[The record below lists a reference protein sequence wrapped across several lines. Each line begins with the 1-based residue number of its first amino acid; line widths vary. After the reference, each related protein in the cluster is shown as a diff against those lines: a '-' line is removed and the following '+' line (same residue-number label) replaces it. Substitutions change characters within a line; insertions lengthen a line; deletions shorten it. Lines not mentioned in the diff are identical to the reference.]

1 MEVAIRYR
9 QILTRFPK
17 KQLLVLGDIMVDEY
31 IWGSVSRL
39 SPEAPVPVVEVKAES
54 FRLGG
59 AGNVAANIQSLG
71 GMAIL
76 VGVVGNDQPGER
88 LIHQIE
94 AAGMK
99 SDGVVIDRAR
109 PTTIKTRVV
118 AGSQQI
124 VRFDREST
132 SDLSKEAADQVLE
145 LATEQLAHADAVL
158 ISDYAKGVIGKRVAR
173 QILSLARRSRKIIVV
188 DPKVHHFPLYK
199 GATVITPNHHEALAF
214 AHLPAWG
221 QQDLLAVA
229 AKELLRK
236 LEVTAILV
244 TRGEEGM
251 SLFED
256 GQVTHI
262 PAVAKEVYDVT
273 GAGDTVL
280 AALALAMVS
289 GASLKEAAVIANH
302 AAGVVVGR
310 AGTATISREELLD
323 ALKARVEGIGMRKLP

>member
-1 MEVAIRYR
+1 
-9 QILTRFPK
+9 
-17 KQLLVLGDIMVDEY
+17 MVDEY

-71 GMAIL
+71 GRAIL
-76 VGVVGNDQPGER
+76 AGVVGNDLPGER
-88 LIHQIE
+88 LIQEIE
-94 AAGMK
+94 AAGIK
-99 SDGVVIDRAR
+99 SDGVVVDRAR

-124 VRFDREST
+124 VRFDRESM
-132 SDLSKEAADQVLE
+132 SDLSKEAADRLLE
-145 LATEQLAHADAVL
+145 VVTSRLAEADAVL
-158 ISDYAKGVIGKRVAR
+158 ISDYAKGVISKRVAR
-173 QILSLARRSRKIIVV
+173 QILSLARRHRKIVIV

-221 QQDLLAVA
+221 QEDLLAVA
-229 AKELLRK
+229 GRELLRK
-236 LEVTAILV
+236 LEVKAILI
-244 TRGEEGM
+244 TRGEAGM

-256 GQVTHI
+256 GRVTHI

-280 AALALAMVS
+280 AAFALAMAS
-289 GASLKEAAVIANH
+289 GAFLREAAVIANH

-323 ALKARVEGIGMRKLP
+323 ALKYGSG

>member
-1 MEVAIRYR
+1 MPGGVAIRYR

-17 KQLLVLGDIMVDEY
+17 KQFLVLGDIMVDEY

-132 SDLSKEAADQVLE
+132 SDLSKEAADRVLE
-145 LATEQLAHADAVL
+145 LATERLADADAVL
-158 ISDYAKGVIGKRVAR
+158 ISDYAKGVIGKRVVR
-173 QILSLARRSRKIIVV
+173 QILSLARCSQKIIVV

-229 AKELLRK
+229 GKELLRK
-236 LEVTAILV
+236 LEVKAILV

-256 GQVTHI
+256 GRVTHI

-280 AALALAMVS
+280 AALALAMAS

-302 AAGVVVGR
+302 AAGIVVGR

-323 ALKARVEGIGMRKLP
+323 ALKDRVEG

>member
-1 MEVAIRYR
+1 
-9 QILTRFPK
+9 
-17 KQLLVLGDIMVDEY
+17 MVDEY

-71 GMAIL
+71 GRAIL
-76 VGVVGNDQPGER
+76 TGVVGNDLPGER
-88 LIHQIE
+88 LIHEIE

-99 SDGVVIDRAR
+99 SDGVVVDRAR

-124 VRFDREST
+124 VRFDRESM
-132 SDLSKEAADQVLE
+132 SDLSKEAADRILE
-145 LATEQLAHADAVL
+145 LMTERIADADAVL
-158 ISDYAKGVIGKRVAR
+158 ISDYAKGVISKRVAR
-173 QILSLARRSRKIIVV
+173 QILSLAQRYRKIVVV

-221 QQDLLAVA
+221 QEDLLIVA
-229 AKELLRK
+229 GRELLRK
-236 LEVTAILV
+236 LEVKAILV
-244 TRGEEGM
+244 TRGEAGM
-251 SLFED
+251 SLVED
-256 GQVTHI
+256 GRVTHI

-280 AALALAMVS
+280 AALALAMAS
-289 GASLKEAAVIANH
+289 GASLREAAVIANH

-310 AGTATISREELLD
+310 AGTATISREELLE
-323 ALKARVEGIGMRKLP
+323 ALKNRV

>member
-1 MEVAIRYR
+1 
-9 QILTRFPK
+9 
-17 KQLLVLGDIMVDEY
+17 
-31 IWGSVSRL
+31 
-39 SPEAPVPVVEVKAES
+39 
-54 FRLGG
+54 
-59 AGNVAANIQSLG
+59 ANIQSLG
-71 GMAIL
+71 GTAIL

-145 LATEQLAHADAVL
+145 LATERLADADAVL

-173 QILSLARRSRKIIVV
+173 QILSLARRSQKIIVV

-229 AKELLRK
+229 GKELLRK
-236 LEVTAILV
+236 LEVKAILV

-280 AALALAMVS
+280 AALALAMAS
-289 GASLKEAAVIANH
+289 GASLQEAAVIANH

-323 ALKARVEGIGMRKLP
+323 ALKDRVEG

>member
-1 MEVAIRYR
+1 VEVAIRYR